1 MPKKTTICMIALMAM
16 IGVRPA
22 LATDYIQELVPEAQ
36 KVGEG
41 RMDFMVWDI
50 YDAALFAPQ
59 GQWQD
64 DQPYALQLTYLRNLS
79 GVKIADRSVQ
89 EMRGVGYSD
98 EVRLATWHTQ
108 MRGIF
113 PDVDDGDV
121 ITGIYTE
128 EGHTVFYREDIE
140 IGRIKDP
147 QFGRAFFSIWLDP
160 KTSAPDLRER
170 LLGLA
175 KNTNRKNNEN
185 IERLSSY
192 GVHDNF

>member
-1 MPKKTTICMIALMAM
+1 MSRKTTICMIALMAM

-22 LATDYIQELVPEAQ
+22 LATDYIHELVPEAA

-50 YDAALFAPQ
+50 YDAALFAPF
-59 GQWQD
+59 GQWQSNK
-64 DQPYALQLTYLRNLS
+64 PYALQLTYLRTLS

-98 EVRLATWHTQ
+98 EVQLAAWHTQ
-108 MRGIF
+108 MRSIF
-113 PDVDDGDV
+113 PDVHDGDV
-121 ITGIYTE
+121 ITGIYTA
-128 EGHTVFYREDIE
+128 EGHTVFYRDDSE
-140 IGRIKDP
+140 IGRIKDKE
-147 QFGRAFFSIWLDP
+147 FGRAFFSIWLDP

-175 KNTNRKNNEN
+175 KPTDRKNNEN

-192 GVHDNF
+192 GTHDNF